1 MELVGCLGYAA
12 LTRASIQ
19 AQLTYLQSRIA
30 SPSIGDWSRALKV
43 LRYLKCTMEY
53 AIKYPGPCSPDAT
66 EDEIRD
72 RNRLWAT
79 VDASYA
85 ACSDGRG
92 ITAITISLGTMCPPV
107 LVKNRKQGSI
117 TKSSCESEYY
127 GYGDGT
133 QVIQFSRNVAEFLHC
148 DVPLR
153 KHFLPASPMRHEE
166 AVQE

>member
-1 MELVGCLGYAA
+1 MMRNVVRQTKIGGMLVMRLMNLEIFMRKFWGNHH
-12 LTRASIQ
+12 
-19 AQLTYLQSRIA
+19 
-30 SPSIGDWSRALKV
+30 
-43 LRYLKCTMEY
+43 LKCTMEY

-127 GYGDGT
+127 GYYVSGD
-133 QVIQFSRNVAEFLHC
+133 RLNRLKEK
-148 DVPLR
+148 LR
-153 KHFLPASPMRHEE
+153 DYLKKNHRAD
-166 AVQE
+166 